1 MASNFEMPEI
11 DMAEVDALLEADR
24 RLSADGEDNVSGN
37 DNLFGDDNGAGPESD
52 ADQDNDACPEPEVP
66 AVELKTSPSTVWGR
80 IQMRQDLVY
89 EDIVSVLE
97 LIPESV
103 IVCHQRKGGE
113 YKGEPKHGDT
123 FKRLLE
129 LPDVYGAVR
138 VWRRLPGEH
147 AIWCLFRKDGKSR
160 ALRPGNP
167 EALFAG
173 EGSVFDKATRGKGHA
188 LGTLGNH
195 CFLNCQ
201 TLGGKRPNF
210 VDYVEGLL

>member
-1 MASNFEMPEI
+1 MESNFEMPEI

-24 RLSADGEDNVSGN
+24 RLSADGDDNVP
-37 DNLFGDDNGAGPESD
+37 GDSDQDNGADQTNGT
-52 ADQDNDACPEPEVP
+52 DQDNGHEEVP
-66 AVELKTSPSTVWGR
+66 VIDLKTSPSTVWGR
-80 IQMRQDLVY
+80 IQMRQAIVY
-89 EDIVSVLE
+89 EDVVSVLE

-123 FKRLLE
+123 FKKLLE
-129 LPDVYGAVR
+129 LQEVYGAVR

-147 AIWCLFRKDGKSR
+147 AIWCLFGKDGKSR

-167 EALFAG
+167 DALFAG
-173 EGSVFDKATRGKGHA
+173 DGSIFDKATRGKGHA